1 MSTLKVDNILKKT
14 GTGTITLGQ
23 SGDTLAIPSGVT
35 IANSGTA
42 TGFAGSTNY
51 WNASR
56 SSNQSISSDTETTVL
71 WNTVNQDNNSGYAT
85 GTGKYTVPSG
95 QAGYYMIGGGCRY
108 ADDPSGHKARF
119 WIKATVSSSSVDIG
133 YSEYNTSGT
142 YETNMTM
149 GTILLGVGDQVYC
162 TTQHNEG
169 GSLNFVAGWGSRWGF
184 FGFKIN

>member
-1 MSTLKVDNILKKT
+1 MSTLKVDTILKRT

-42 TGFAGSTNY
+42 TGFAGSINY

-56 SSNQSISSDTETTVL
+56 SSNQSIANNTETTVL

-95 QAGYYMIGGGCRY
+95 QAGYYLIGAGCRY
-108 ADDPSGHKARF
+108 ADDPSGHKAKLY
-119 WIKATVSSSSVDIG
+119 IKGTVSSSNVDIA

-142 YETNMTM
+142 YESNMAM
-149 GTILLGVGDQVYC
+149 GTVLLGVGDQVWV